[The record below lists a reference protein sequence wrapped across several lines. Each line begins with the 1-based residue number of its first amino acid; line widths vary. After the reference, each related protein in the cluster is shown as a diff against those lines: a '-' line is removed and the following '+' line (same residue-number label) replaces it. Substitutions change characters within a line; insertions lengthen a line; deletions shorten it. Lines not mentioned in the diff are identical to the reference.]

1 MLTRVT
7 DLLEGRDMGRIREL
21 SVEECVGLLPESGVG
36 RAAICPPNGPHVV
49 PVNDAVQDDSIV
61 FRTTPCSVLGTYGWA
76 GEIAF
81 EVDRLDMD
89 RHEGWSVVAVGRGM
103 VDDID
108 ELEEIRWAH
117 DPQPWA
123 EGVRPLYVR
132 LQWRDITGRRVG

>member
-1 MLTRVT
+1 
-7 DLLEGRDMGRIREL
+7 MGRVREM
-21 SVEECVGLLPESGVG
+21 SVEECVDLLGEGVVG
-36 RAAICPPNGPHVV
+36 RAAICTPNGPHVV
-49 PVNDAVQDDSIV
+49 PVNYAVHDGSII
-61 FRTTPCSVLGTYGWA
+61 FRTTPYSVLGTYAWA

-89 RHEGWSVVAVGRGM
+89 RHEGWSVVAVGRGRM